1 MKMLHALLLGAT
13 VSLAGCAAP
22 RAPTASDAGPRP
34 PDPRRV
40 VQDFL
45 RGQLK
50 DPYSAQIEVR
60 SLAPTQ
66 ASGAMFGTPVY
77 GWGICADA
85 NAKNAYGGYTGFKP
99 VIVVWRADRGVLE
112 GIGSFRD
119 SALEDM
125 AVAKVCRQLG
135 G

>member
-1 MKMLHALLLGAT
+1 MRMLLALLLGAAG
-13 VSLAGCAAP
+13 VIAGCAAP
-22 RAPTASDAGPRP
+22 PAPTASDAGPRP

-60 SLAPTQ
+60 SMTPTR

-77 GWGICADA
+77 GWGICADV

-112 GIGSFRD
+112 GFGSFRD
-119 SALEDM
+119 NALEDV
-125 AVAKVCRQLG
+125 AAAKVCRQLG